1 MNKTLCENR
10 YNRAV
15 KRSRLP
21 AELSDHA
28 EIMARIE
35 SFGWQEK
42 VETLQKQID
51 AQIRKSKAATTKT
64 EKDSAIQRR
73 HYLKLQQD

>member
-42 VETLQKQID
+42 VETCKNRLMH
-51 AQIRKSKAATTKT
+51 KSAKARP
-64 EKDSAIQRR
+64 QRR
-73 HYLKLQQD
+73 KLKKTVRFNGDTT